1 MPDASQIRKTS
12 LPIEVE
18 RRLSVHNPVRDSHH
32 TTSAFLSGSALPTEA
47 SPVPVGNPPAAPS
60 AEGTLPFGA
69 AGSLAPSGDV
79 FSAFASLSKS
89 LSPHQLQEFLHS
101 LQTPGHGDLRSQV
114 GPLCLPP
121 PPPGRSSLLWT
132 CPYRVGRMA
141 CCLSCACVSAVS
153 ACVIVSARSCCQL
166 KDSSSYNNRVLI

>member
-1 MPDASQIRKTS
+1 MPDACQIRKTS

-32 TTSAFLSGSALPTEA
+32 TSPALLSGSALPTEA
-47 SPVPVGNPPAAPS
+47 SPVPVGNSTAAPS
-60 AEGTLPFGA
+60 AQGTLPFGA

-114 GPLCLPP
+114 GPLCLYLHGWVIFAMHMPVP
-121 PPPGRSSLLWT
+121 WWKDGLLSVT
-132 CPYRVGRMA
+132 CMCVCRVCM
-141 CCLSCACVSAVS
+141 CHCICMVLLSA
-153 ACVIVSARSCCQL
+153 Q
-166 KDSSSYNNRVLI
+166 DSSSYNSCVLI